1 MALAHGKINP
11 LNLLGMRRLTYI
23 PPHFASII
31 IESKGINIID
41 QWIYFNLN
49 SRYCIKNTQILDTQR
64 KLVNAIVIGMEDAI
78 ELTMLSLACP
88 FVQKNN

>member
-23 PPHFASII
+23 PPHFVTLTV
-31 IESKGINIID
+31 ENKEINIID

-49 SRYCIKNTQILDTQR
+49 SRYCIKTTQVLDAQR
-64 KLVNAIVIGMEDAI
+64 KLVSAIVIGMEDAK
-78 ELTMLSLACP
+78 ELTMFSLAYT
-88 FVQKNN
+88 FLHKTN